1 MMLNNMMENSNKSF
15 NNILIITNIY
25 IERNNIEH
33 IYHIYIYIYI
43 YIYILEHISY
53 IHTYIHIC
61 I

>member
-43 YIYILEHISY
+43 Y
-53 IHTYIHIC
+53 
-61 I
+61 